1 MKLTQKDLELI
12 RDALLR
18 NFSISELSDSGWLD
32 RPPDKDL
39 RKQLGEIDQRFF
51 ARFYLNEHFTK
62 PLAKM
67 HLKLFAKV
75 KRMFAVPGRVN
86 EVAACPRGHGKTTI
100 ATLAIPLHKILYQ
113 LRRHILIISDSF
125 DQAKEQLATVK
136 DELENN
142 DRIIEDFGS
151 LKGPKWQAAEIETNT
166 GVKLVALGARMKIR
180 GRKYRHHRPDF
191 MVVDDIENLVAVQS
205 ETRRNALSDWFLRSV
220 MRAGW
225 EDTKVLVVGN
235 FLHHDCLLARL
246 VANPM
251 FGSLTFRALVA
262 WPERMDL
269 WDEWKAIITDLSLA
283 NKEEVALSFF
293 QNQQEEMLRGAR
305 SAWPEAF
312 PVYDLMVMRVS
323 EGEASFSMELQNE
336 PTDPTKALFRNVSSY
351 RKEYRVPE
359 GRPGDEGEIWLIP
372 NNTGVAV
379 PLSACAIFGFTD
391 PSMAR
396 TVSSDFASISILAK
410 APTNQLFILEDDTRR
425 RPPALIM
432 KAQNRWARQ
441 YSILRWGIESNAFQ
455 ALYATESART
465 AMEEATYL
473 PILAIN
479 QLANKALRLQSLE
492 PDFSNGY
499 LLVHETGQEQ
509 LKKQLAEY
517 PMGAHDDALDAL
529 EGARSL
535 AREWVPLKNTEVV
548 QGDVHN
554 FAESQGRSSRRP
566 AITDPWAVY
575 EAQIAGAI
583 HEERE
588 RLKCLLTG
596 QELEKALAAL
606 PVADPQDAVFVPQI
620 YI

>member
-1 MKLTQKDLELI
+1 
-12 RDALLR
+12 
-18 NFSISELSDSGWLD
+18 
-32 RPPDKDL
+32 
-39 RKQLGEIDQRFF
+39 
-51 ARFYLNEHFTK
+51 
-62 PLAKM
+62 
-67 HLKLFAKV
+67 
-75 KRMFAVPGRVN
+75 
-86 EVAACPRGHGKTTI
+86 
-100 ATLAIPLHKILYQ
+100 
-113 LRRHILIISDSF
+113 
-125 DQAKEQLATVK
+125 
-136 DELENN
+136 
-142 DRIIEDFGS
+142 
-151 LKGPKWQAAEIETNT
+151 
-166 GVKLVALGARMKIR
+166 
-180 GRKYRHHRPDF
+180 
-191 MVVDDIENLVAVQS
+191 
-205 ETRRNALSDWFLRSV
+205 
-220 MRAGW
+220 
-225 EDTKVLVVGN
+225 
-235 FLHHDCLLARL
+235 
-246 VANPM
+246 
-251 FGSLTFRALVA
+251 
-262 WPERMDL
+262 
-269 WDEWKAIITDLSLA
+269 
-283 NKEEVALSFF
+283 
-293 QNQQEEMLRGAR
+293 
-305 SAWPEAF
+305 
-312 PVYDLMVMRVS
+312 
-323 EGEASFSMELQNE
+323 
-336 PTDPTKALFRNVSSY
+336 
-351 RKEYRVPE
+351 
-359 GRPGDEGEIWLIP
+359 
-372 NNTGVAV
+372 
-379 PLSACAIFGFTD
+379 
-391 PSMAR
+391 
-396 TVSSDFASISILAK
+396 
-410 APTNQLFILEDDTRR
+410 
-425 RPPALIM
+425 M

>member
-1 MKLTQKDLELI
+1 MNLSQKDLELI

-18 NFSISELSDSGWLD
+18 NFTLAELEESGWLD
-32 RPPDKDL
+32 RPPDADL
-39 RKQLGEIDQRFF
+39 RRQLGEIDQRFF
-51 ARFYLNEHFTK
+51 ARFYLHEHFTK

-67 HLKLFAKV
+67 HLKLFARV
-75 KRMFAVPGRVN
+75 KRMFAIEGRVN
-86 EVAACPRGHGKTTI
+86 DVAACPRGHGKTTI
-100 ATLAIPLHKILYQ
+100 ATLAVPLHKTLYQ

-142 DRIIEDFGS
+142 PRIEEDFGS

-180 GRKYRHHRPDF
+180 GRKYRHHRPDL
-191 MVVDDIENLVAVQS
+191 MIVDDIENLVAVQS
-205 ETRRNALSDWFLRSV
+205 EMRRNALSDWFLRSV

-225 EDTKVLVVGN
+225 DDTKVLVVGN

-251 FGSLTFRALVA
+251 FGSLIFQALPE

-269 WDEWKAIITDLSLA
+269 WDEWKEIITDLSLA
-283 NKEEVALSFF
+283 NKEEVARAFYL
-293 QNQQEEMLRGAR
+293 QREEEMLRGAR

-336 PTDPTKALFRNVSSY
+336 PTDPTKALFRTVQTY
-351 RKEYRVPE
+351 RKEYRVPQ
-359 GRPGDEGEIWLIP
+359 GAKGDEGEVWLIP

-391 PSMAR
+391 PSMGR
-396 TVSSDFASISILAK
+396 TVSADYAAISILAK
-410 APTNQLFILEDDTRR
+410 APTNQLFVLEADTKR
-425 RPPALIM
+425 RPPAIIM
-432 KAQNRWARQ
+432 KAQNRWAKQ
-441 YSILRWGIESNAFQ
+441 YPILRWGIESNAFQ

-465 AMEEATYL
+465 AMEEASYL

-499 LLVHETGQEQ
+499 LLIHETGQDL

-535 AREWVPLKNTEVV
+535 AREWVPLKSTEVV

-554 FAESQGRSSRRP
+554 FAESQGRCSRRP
-566 AITDPWAVY
+566 AVTDPWAVY
-575 EAQIAGAI
+575 ESMIVGAI

-588 RLKCLLTG
+588 RLKGLLTG
-596 QELEKALAAL
+596 QELEEALAAL
-606 PVADPQDAVFVPQI
+606 PVSDPQDAVFVPQI
-620 YI
+620 VI